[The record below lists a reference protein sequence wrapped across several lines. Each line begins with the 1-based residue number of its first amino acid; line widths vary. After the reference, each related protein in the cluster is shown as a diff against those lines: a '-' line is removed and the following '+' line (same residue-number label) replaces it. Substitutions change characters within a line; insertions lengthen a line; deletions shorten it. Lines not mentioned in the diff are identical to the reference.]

1 MNKQTPFVVLSDAH
15 ALPQKEDDI
24 RLFRANDDRPA
35 SENLEAHIGS
45 CRSYDS
51 PSG

>member
-24 RLFRANDDRPA
+24 RLLRTCDDRPA
-35 SENLEAHIGS
+35 SENLEAYIGS
-45 CRSYDS
+45 CGSNDS
-51 PSG
+51 EGR